1 MSRSRREYIDLW
13 IAVLILTVIVLYH
26 FSLGT
31 GHILPEALTES
42 SELPIARWISNA
54 LFFWLVGL
62 LWVAF
67 RRWKGSMRREAEL
80 NDIISSAEHEV
91 VMVVDPDRTIIMCN
105 ETVKD
110 VFGYDVDELIHQK
123 ADVLYGDDGRDPL
136 HKLENGL
143 KQMGFHRG
151 EAVGKTKDGQDIILE
166 IATASLKKGSGAVL
180 MCQDITDRRRAEDAI
195 RQAKEDLEAANRS
208 KDKLLAQLEASY
220 SRLRELEAMRD
231 SLVHMV
237 IHDMKTPLQ
246 VLVLQ
251 VQKVLVLAG
260 DKLDAGEKESLE
272 CVLQYVRQLNGMTSN
287 MLDLSRLEANKL
299 PLNCREYDLRKVLS
313 EAVEYL
319 DALATHCSLT
329 IDVPDEVP
337 VFRFDLEV
345 VNRVIT
351 NLLHNAIK
359 YSPDGSSIG
368 IRLELIEAGVRISVT
383 DQGPGIAPEDMSNV
397 FEKFGQV
404 KGAKR
409 KGSTGLGLTFAKLA
423 VQAHGGRIGLESRVG
438 EGSTFWFFLPQSG
451 PPETMA
457 RPPLELEAD
466 GASSASP
473 LLAVTEPEG

>member
-1 MSRSRREYIDLW
+1 MSFAMRKSRREYVDLW
-13 IAVLILTVIVLYH
+13 IAVSILTAIVVYH
-26 FSLGT
+26 LSIGM
-31 GHILPEALTES
+31 GAGLPAALTES

-54 LFFWLVGL
+54 LFFWLIAL

-110 VFGYDVDELIHQK
+110 VFGYDVEELIHQK
-123 ADVLYGDDGRDPL
+123 ADVLYGDTGRDPL

-151 EAVGKTKDGQDIILE
+151 EAMGKTKDGQDIILE

-180 MCQDITDRRRAEDAI
+180 MCQDITDRKRAEEAI
-195 RQAKEDLEAANRS
+195 RRAKEDLEAANRG
-208 KDKLLAQLEASY
+208 KDKLLAELESSY
-220 SRLRELEAMRD
+220 SKLRELEAMRD

-272 CVLQYVRQLNGMTSN
+272 CVLQYVRQLNGMTN
-287 MLDLSRLEANKL
+287 TMLDLSRLEANKL

-313 EAVEYL
+313 EAVEFL

-329 IDVPDEVP
+329 IDAPDELS
-337 VFRFDLEV
+337 VFRFDIEV
-345 VNRVIT
+345 INRVIS

-368 IRLELIEAGVRISVT
+368 IRVEQVEGGVRISVS
-383 DQGPGIAPEDMSNV
+383 DQGPGIAEEDLARV

-404 KGAKR
+404 RGPKK
-409 KGSTGLGLTFAKLA
+409 KGSTGLCLT
-423 VQAHGGRIGLESRVG
+423 
-438 EGSTFWFFLPQSG
+438 
-451 PPETMA
+451 
-457 RPPLELEAD
+457 
-466 GASSASP
+466 
-473 LLAVTEPEG
+473 